1 VEWILLVV
9 ISKLQDASTIDCVAI
24 LQRRTCSSWWER
36 SPFIKEN
43 RGDYVSWG
51 LSSSEYSILVL
62 RCSLLKEEGTDK
74 CELSNTR
81 NLQTE
86 QSSSQPIFQMRE
98 QYIRLDA
105 KVNTTYN
112 WKLMIYRASRIWKCM
127 RLLETKQ
134 RPSMQSYHD
143 QLSCKEKISEFKCR
157 MFTSKGLHYDSCTQ
171 LILLLSIGAIPE
183 LPIQQ
188 DSLIFLVSLLLLNLL
203 LFAAF
208 WCSMYFTVHR

>member
-1 VEWILLVV
+1 MEWILLVV

-43 RGDYVSWG
+43 RGDCVGWG

-105 KVNTTYN
+105 GVNTTGSWWSTGPLESEN
-112 WKLMIYRASRIWKCM
+112 ACGFWKQNNAHQCNPTMI
-127 RLLETKQ
+127 
-134 RPSMQSYHD
+134 HD
-143 QLSCKEKISEFKCR
+143 HAKKRSQNSNAECSPAR
-157 MFTSKGLHYDSCTQ
+157 GCT
-171 LILLLSIGAIPE
+171 LIL
-183 LPIQQ
+183 
-188 DSLIFLVSLLLLNLL
+188 VRN
-203 LFAAF
+203 
-208 WCSMYFTVHR
+208 